1 MTGTITGWIPVIIVL
16 IALAGVYVP
25 LGNYMA
31 RVFTGPGQAGP
42 GQSGSAH
49 TGFEKLVYR
58 LTGVNPDGQQKWT
71 RYAASVLAFSTISLV
86 FLYLLQRVQQWLP
99 LNHGKEPVKWDQ
111 AWNTAVSFT
120 TNTNWQSYSGEV
132 AMSILTQMAGLA
144 VQNFVSAAVGITVAI
159 ALIRGL
165 ANRLG
170 NGEIGNFW
178 VDLTR
183 AVFRVLLPMAVIGA
197 VLLISQGAIQN
208 FHAPTTV
215 QTITGG
221 QQTIPGG
228 AVASQE
234 VIKELGTNGGGYFNA
249 NSAHPYENPNAWT
262 NMLEI
267 FLILVIPVSLTRT
280 FGKMIGDT
288 RQGWAVLAAMAVLY
302 FGSLAVVM
310 SSETSLAAFQGGGM
324 EGKEYRLGVLPSSFF
339 AVTTTMTSTGA
350 VDSFHSS
357 YHPLAGGMLILDMML
372 GEISPGGVGTGLYG
386 MLMIALLSVFVAGLM
401 VGRTPEYLGKRIGVS
416 EITKVSLYILVMP
429 ALVLAGVGV
438 SAMLPSTRE
447 AVSAS
452 GPHGFSDLV
461 YAYTSA
467 SNNNGSAFAGFGADT
482 PWFNITLGLCMLLGR
497 FLPIIMALAL
507 AGDFATQKPAAE
519 TAGTLPTHRPQFVG
533 VMVGIAI
540 IVGALTFLPTL
551 VLGPLTEAL
560 S

>member
-1 MTGTITGWIPVIIVL
+1 MSGTFTGWIPVIIVI
-16 IALAGVYVP
+16 IALAGLYVP

-31 RVFTGPGQAGP
+31 TTFT
-42 GQSGSAH
+42 SEKH
-49 TGFEKLVYR
+49 NGFEKVFYR
-58 LTGVNPDGQQKWT
+58 LIGVNPDGHQKWT
-71 RYAASVLAFSTISLV
+71 RYTASLLAFSTISVV

-99 LNHGKEPVKWDQ
+99 LNHGKAPVNWDQ

-120 TNTNWQSYSGEV
+120 TNTNWQSYSGEE
-132 AMSILTQMAGLA
+132 AMTILTQMAGLA

-165 ANRLG
+165 ANRIG
-170 NGEIGNFW
+170 NGVIGNFW

-197 VLLISQGAIQN
+197 ILLISQGAIQN
-208 FHAPTTV
+208 FHAPSTI

-249 NSAHPYENPNAWT
+249 NSAHPFENPNAWT

-267 FLILVIPVSLTRT
+267 FLILVIPVALTRT

-302 FGSLAVVM
+302 FTSLAVVM
-310 SSETSLAAFQGGGM
+310 SSESSLAAFQGGGL
-324 EGKEYRLGVLPSSFF
+324 EGKEYRLNVLPSSFF

-429 ALVLAGVGV
+429 TLVLAGVGI

-447 AVSAS
+447 SVSAS
-452 GPHGFSDLV
+452 GPHGFSDIV

-497 FLPIIMALAL
+497 FLPIVMALAL
-507 AGDFATQKPAAE
+507 AGDFAKQKPAAE

>member
-31 RVFTGPGQAGP
+31 KVFTGPGQSGP

-438 SAMLPSTRE
+438 SAMLPSTRD

-507 AGDFATQKPAAE
+507 AGSFATQKPAAE

>member
-31 RVFTGPGQAGP
+31 KVFTGP

-99 LNHGKEPVKWDQ
+99 LNHGKEPVTWDQ

-438 SAMLPSTRE
+438 SAMLPSTRD

-519 TAGTLPTHRPQFVG
+519 TAGTLPTHHPQFVG

>member
-1 MTGTITGWIPVIIVL
+1 MSGAITGWIPVIMVI
-16 IALAGVYVP
+16 IALAAFYVP

-31 RVFTGPGQAGP
+31 ATFTSKKHNAFER
-42 GQSGSAH
+42 
-49 TGFEKLVYR
+49 GFYR
-58 LTGVNPDGQQKWT
+58 LIGVNPDGQQKWT
-71 RYAASVLAFSTISLV
+71 RYCASLLAFSAISVV
-86 FLYLLQRVQQWLP
+86 FVYLLQRMQQWLP
-99 LNHGKEPVKWDQ
+99 LNHGKEPVHWDQ

-120 TNTNWQSYSGEV
+120 TNTNWQSYSGET
-132 AMSILTQMAGLA
+132 AMTILTQMAGLA

-165 ANRLG
+165 ANRMG
-170 NGEIGNFW
+170 NGQIGNFW

-183 AVFRVLLPMAVIGA
+183 AVFRILLPMAIISA
-197 VLLISQGAIQN
+197 ILLISQGAIQN

-215 QTITGG
+215 ETITGG

-249 NSAHPYENPNAWT
+249 NSAHPFENPNAWT

-280 FGKMIGDT
+280 FGKMVNDT

-302 FGSLAVVM
+302 FSSLAIVM
-310 SSETSLAAFQGGGM
+310 SNETSLAAFQGGGM

-429 ALVLAGVGV
+429 TLVLAGVGI
-438 SAMLPSTRE
+438 STMLPSTRDS
-447 AVSAS
+447 VSAD
-452 GPHGFSDLV
+452 GPHGFSDIV

-497 FLPIIMALAL
+497 FLPIIFALAL
-507 AGDFATQKPAAE
+507 AGSFAKQKPAAE

>member
-1 MTGTITGWIPVIIVL
+1 MSGSITGWIPVITVI
-16 IALAGVYVP
+16 IALAAFYVP

-31 RVFTGPGQAGP
+31 TTFTAKK
-42 GQSGSAH
+42 H
-49 TGFEKLVYR
+49 NGFERGFYR
-58 LTGVNPDGQQKWT
+58 LIGVKPDGQQKWT
-71 RYAASVLAFSTISLV
+71 RYCASLLAFSAISVV
-86 FLYLLQRVQQWLP
+86 FVYLLQRVQQWLP
-99 LNHGKEPVKWDQ
+99 LNHGKEPVHWDQ

-120 TNTNWQSYSGEV
+120 TNTNWQSYSGEE
-132 AMSILTQMAGLA
+132 AMTILTQMAGLA

-165 ANRLG
+165 ANRMG
-170 NGEIGNFW
+170 NGQIGNFW

-183 AVFRVLLPMAVIGA
+183 AVFRILLPMAIIGA
-197 VLLISQGAIQN
+197 ILLISQGAIQN

-215 QTITGG
+215 ETITGG

-249 NSAHPYENPNAWT
+249 NSAHPFENPNAWT

-280 FGKMIGDT
+280 FGKMVGDT

-302 FGSLAVVM
+302 FSSLAVVM

-429 ALVLAGVGV
+429 TLVLAGVGI
-438 SAMLPSTRE
+438 SAMLPDTRE
-447 AVSAS
+447 SVSAD
-452 GPHGFSDLV
+452 GPHGFSDIV

-497 FLPIIMALAL
+497 FLPIVMALAL
-507 AGDFATQKPAAE
+507 AGDFAKQKPAAE
-519 TAGTLPTHRPQFVG
+519 NAGTLPTHRPQFVG